1 MINDTIAAISTAL
14 GEGGIGI
21 IRVSGKEAYPL
32 VDNIF
37 ISKSVDKLSDC
48 NSHTIN
54 YGFIVDPE
62 TGEKVDQVLV
72 SVMKA
77 PKTFTGEDIVE
88 INCHGGI
95 VPLKKVLNLTLL
107 AGARLAEPGEFSKRA
122 FLNGKIDLAQAESII
137 DLIRAKTDLSLKV
150 AMGQL
155 QGALSENVE
164 KIRRKLLE
172 VLAYIEADIDF
183 PDEDIDGLTS
193 EEITKRAQEIYTDVE
208 FLIKSSETGKILKE
222 GLKTV
227 IVGRPNVG
235 KSSLLNALLREKRAI
250 VTEIPGTTRDVI
262 EELLN
267 LGGIPL
273 KIVDTAGIRETE
285 DLVEK
290 IGVEKSKELFGQ
302 ADLILFLIDAQLG
315 FTEEDAKI
323 ASMLTNQKII
333 VIVNKMDLVKNL
345 ENVEMPE
352 VLQDKKVLKLSVTK
366 LEGIDLL
373 EETIKEMVFQGQV
386 QISDSSLVVNVRHK
400 DVLSKV
406 KKHIEGVIQSSE
418 LGMPTDCLSI
428 DLKGAWELLG
438 EITGDT
444 VGEDILDQIF
454 SQFCIGK

>member
-1 MINDTIAAISTAL
+1 MFNDTIAAISTAV

-37 ISKSVDKLSDC
+37 RSTAVDKLSDC
-48 NSHTIN
+48 ASHTIN
-54 YGFIVDPE
+54 YGYIVDPV
-62 TGEKVDQVLV
+62 TGEKIDQVLV
-72 SVMKA
+72 SVMRA

-95 VPLKKVLNLTLL
+95 VPLQKVLQLTLL

-137 DLIRAKTDLSLKV
+137 DLIRAKTDLVLKV

-155 QGALSENVE
+155 KGDLSEKVN
-164 KIRRKLLE
+164 KIRAELLE
-172 VLAYIEADIDF
+172 LLAYIEADIDF
-183 PDEDIDGLTS
+183 PEEDVDTLTFT
-193 EEITKRAQEIYTDVE
+193 EIAEKSQVIYKDVIS
-208 FLIKSSETGKILKE
+208 LIKSSETGKILKE

-227 IVGRPNVG
+227 IVGKPNVG

-267 LGGIPL
+267 LGGMPL

-290 IGVEKSKELFGQ
+290 IGVEKSKELFNQ

-315 FTEEDAKI
+315 FTKEDEKI
-323 ASMLTNQKII
+323 ATMIKDQKII
-333 VIVNKMDLVKNL
+333 VIVNKMDLVSDLKRL
-345 ENVEMPE
+345 ELPSY
-352 VLQDKKVLKLSVTK
+352 LDAKKVLKLSVAK
-366 LEGIDLL
+366 LEGIEQL
-373 EETIKEMVFQGQV
+373 EEAIKEMFFEGQV
-386 QISDSSLVVNVRHK
+386 QISDHNLVINVRHK
-400 DVLSKV
+400 DILNKV
-406 KKHIEGVIQSSE
+406 EIHLKGAIKSLEM
-418 LGMPTDCLSI
+418 GMPADCLTI

-444 VGEDILDQIF
+444 VGEDIIHKIF